1 MSHLQTLINEQLKS
15 KKMKTKMLSLMMLL
29 FCANITFANTIEE
42 KKEKSKEDTS
52 VVKETVFT
60 MKMNQEK
67 EELLVEVIGNFDQYS
82 SVSVTNT
89 RGSEY
94 YFQFIPNEQGIMI
107 FDVSKLEKGSYF
119 LVLNTNEEI
128 RIKRFVIN

>member
-67 EELLVEVIGNFDQYS
+67 EELLVEVI
-82 SVSVTNT
+82 
-89 RGSEY
+89 
-94 YFQFIPNEQGIMI
+94 
-107 FDVSKLEKGSYF
+107 
-119 LVLNTNEEI
+119 
-128 RIKRFVIN
+128 

>member
-1 MSHLQTLINEQLKS
+1 
-15 KKMKTKMLSLMMLL
+15 MKTKVLSLVMLL
-29 FCANITFANTIEE
+29 LSVNTLFAHSIDE
-42 KKEKSKEDTS
+42 KKEKTKEDTA
-52 VVKETVFT
+52 VVKETIFT
-60 MKMNQEK
+60 MKMNPETD
-67 EELLVEVIGNFDQYS
+67 ELLVEVNGDFDQYS

-94 YFQFIPNEQGIMI
+94 YFQFIPNEQGLMT
-107 FDVSKLEKGSYF
+107 FDLSKLEEGSYF

>member
-1 MSHLQTLINEQLKS
+1 MKQLKS
-15 KKMKTKMLSLMMLL
+15 KKMKTKMLSLVMLILSVNTL
-29 FCANITFANTIEE
+29 FAHSINE
-42 KKEKSKEDTS
+42 KNKQSKEDTAL
-52 VVKETVFT
+52 VKETTFT
-60 MKMNQEK
+60 MKMNPETD
-67 EELLVEVIGNFDQYS
+67 ELLVEVNGNFDQYS

-94 YFQFIPNEQGIMI
+94 YFQFIPNEQGQMI
-107 FDVSKLEKGSYF
+107 FDLSKLEKGSYF

>member
-1 MSHLQTLINEQLKS
+1 
-15 KKMKTKMLSLMMLL
+15 MKTKMLSLVMLL
-29 FCANITFANTIEE
+29 LSVNTLFAHAI
-42 KKEKSKEDTS
+42 KEKNTQSKADTA
-52 VVKETVFT
+52 VVRETTFT
-60 MKMNQEK
+60 MKMNPETD
-67 EELLVEVIGNFDQYS
+67 ELRVEVNGHFDQYS

-94 YFQFIPNEQGIMI
+94 YFQFIPNEQGLMI
-107 FDVSKLEKGSYF
+107 FDLSKLEKGSYF

>member
-1 MSHLQTLINEQLKS
+1 
-15 KKMKTKMLSLMMLL
+15 MLL
-29 FCANITFANTIEE
+29 LSVNTLFAHSIEE
-42 KKEKSKEDTS
+42 KKEKSKEDTAE
-52 VVKETVFT
+52 VKETVFT

-67 EELLVEVIGNFDQYS
+67 EELLVEVNGNFDQYS

-94 YFQFIPNEQGIMI
+94 YFQFIPNEQGIMT

>member
-1 MSHLQTLINEQLKS
+1 
-15 KKMKTKMLSLMMLL
+15 MMLL

-67 EELLVEVIGNFDQYS
+67 KNYL
-82 SVSVTNT
+82 
-89 RGSEY
+89 
-94 YFQFIPNEQGIMI
+94 
-107 FDVSKLEKGSYF
+107 
-119 LVLNTNEEI
+119 
-128 RIKRFVIN
+128 

>member
-1 MSHLQTLINEQLKS
+1 MKS
-15 KKMKTKMLSLMMLL
+15 KMLSLVMLL
-29 FCANITFANTIEE
+29 LSVNTLFAHSIEE
-42 KKEKSKEDTS
+42 NKEKLKEDTA

-60 MKMNQEK
+60 MKVNQEK
-67 EELLVEVIGNFDQYS
+67 EELLVEVKGNFDQYS

-94 YFQFIPNEQGIMI
+94 YFQFIPNEQGIMT

>member
-1 MSHLQTLINEQLKS
+1 
-15 KKMKTKMLSLMMLL
+15 MLSLMMLL